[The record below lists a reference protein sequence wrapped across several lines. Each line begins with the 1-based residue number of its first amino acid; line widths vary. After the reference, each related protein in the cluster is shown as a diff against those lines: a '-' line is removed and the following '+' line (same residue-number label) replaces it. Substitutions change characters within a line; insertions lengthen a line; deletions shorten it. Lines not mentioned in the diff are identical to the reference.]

1 MLHLKMDQTTLII
14 IIIMLIFL
22 KYSSFQSEQ
31 SVQSDK
37 YIVVVE
43 TELRH
48 QKDSWDF
55 VLDIWALGPIEA
67 IAASFATN
75 SDLKRHI

>member
-22 KYSSFQSEQ
+22 RYSSFQREQ

-48 QKDSWDF
+48 QKDS
-55 VLDIWALGPIEA
+55 
-67 IAASFATN
+67 
-75 SDLKRHI
+75 